1 MLKCSG
7 MRIWWLVLALVLS
20 VLLFTAN
27 YIAMVD
33 YLYWRFVWIDVPIH
47 FFGGLTI
54 GVFVAAFLNAWRPR
68 LFTLLIT
75 SALVGWELFEYFFG
89 IPREANY
96 VFDTAL
102 DVLMGTLGAVVVYLY
117 ARISLWRS
125 A

>member
-54 GVFVAAFLNAWRPR
+54 GVFVAAFLNAWRPQILHFSLR
-68 LFTLLIT
+68 VPLLM
-75 SALVGWELFEYFFG
+75 ELFEYFFG
-89 IPREANY
+89 IPEANY